1 MERRKTF
8 TESNAS
14 NTGSNIKGLQLFIAD
29 LRASQQS
36 EEQMKRIHS
45 EIVKIK
51 QHFNASNSK
60 KKSTNGRLLKNDKY
74 DGYQRKKYV
83 AKLTYIYITSN
94 TTMLN
99 DILFGLDEVIELIK
113 SNTFSEKFMGYMTI
127 ELLYRHKTVVDKIND
142 AVVTQLI
149 KDISSSNDDFTAL
162 GLNFVGVTGSL
173 TKELALNSDLVSE
186 VFQILRSPTSALH
199 LKKKS
204 TLAFLTLLKSEN
216 SILADDIKRKQLW
229 IQRILSLLDDTDNY
243 RLTLTTLPLVEY
255 IAKNIDPSYF
265 TRLVPQLSDILYRCI
280 VASTSTTGRTSFPDE
295 YNFANMPNPW
305 LITKIVSLLNV
316 LIISPSETEDT
327 NALFESSLIHTDNI
341 DSETLGKLRVCVM
354 EAINLGTRRTA
365 DPMEKIVQNTILFSL
380 INFASKLDPSH
391 EAIVNSATA
400 LCDLLNSTDINVR
413 YLALDSLIR
422 LCTFSGKTAFDSIRG
437 KNLELIFHILSSERD
452 SSIIRKVVDL
462 LYTFTDVD
470 NVKTIV
476 EQLLNF
482 ILTSRHLSDSHIK
495 SDIAIKVAI
504 LTENYSTDPSWYVTI
519 SLKILSLGVNTS
531 VKDEE
536 IWIRLCQI
544 VVNNPQ
550 LQTLTCQK
558 LLEYLQSNQTSEYI
572 VKVAAFLIGEHA
584 NLILDIASV
593 PDLFNM
599 FTEKYFKVQNSTKSM
614 ILTTM
619 VQLYKTQSDIGSA
632 VIKFYQLEL
641 NSLDIELQTRSY
653 EYLKLIQVSKMS
665 QNMKILD
672 VLFQPLPPF
681 NAKSN
686 PLLKRLGSLPVG
698 AFSSTTA
705 LTTSRSKSSSTILNN
720 MKNDNSDNSM
730 NAITTEGGSQGSD
743 TISAPRPPPAR
754 KMRSSSTFNDMINKD
769 SMVES
774 KYSDLRMSNGW
785 REGYSRMLQFKQ
797 GVLSTA
803 SPLLKILYRVTKID
817 PTSIE
822 ITLTFINQTEW
833 EISSLTSEIIAS
845 RTNNNPEYFL
855 QNVQPPESPSI
866 KAHSKIEQKFQIVI
880 RKPFSSDES
889 PIVSV
894 YFKCGGSMNT
904 LNLKLG
910 VGVTSTLASNG
921 AVTLAQF
928 IKRWKTLSDAMGKE
942 GEYQSQNISFGQ
954 STNDND
960 VGSNV
965 SKLTNVVLRMGF
977 DVVDQTT
984 LSQTIF
990 LAGIVHTKS
999 DGNFGCLLKLACLDN
1014 GKLNIT
1020 CKTTTG
1026 GTLAQNIVES
1036 IVYAIKK

>member
-1 MERRKTF
+1 MDRRKTF
-8 TESNAS
+8 TESNIS

-51 QHFNASNSK
+51 QHFNTNNNKKNSSNGK
-60 KKSTNGRLLKNDKY
+60 LLKNDKY

-113 SNTFSEKFMGYMTI
+113 SNVFSEKFMGYMTF
-127 ELLYRHKTVVDKIND
+127 ELLYRHKMVVDKVND
-142 AVVTQLI
+142 TVVAQLI
-149 KDISSSNDDFTAL
+149 KDISSSNDDFTGL

-173 TKELALNSDLVSE
+173 TKDLASNADLVSE
-186 VFQILRSPTSALH
+186 VFQILRSPTSSLH

-204 TLAFLTLLKSEN
+204 TLAFLTLLKSDP
-216 SILADDIKRKQLW
+216 SILADDIQRKQLW

-255 IAKNIDPSYF
+255 IAKNIDPSFF
-265 TRLVPQLSDILYRCI
+265 TRLVPQLSDILYKCV
-280 VASTSTTGRTSFPDE
+280 VASTSTGGRNSFPDE

-316 LIISPSETEDT
+316 LIVSPSETEDT
-327 NALFESSLIHTDNI
+327 NALFGSSLLHTENI
-341 DSETLGKLRVCVM
+341 DSETLGKLRICVM

-365 DPMEKIVQNTILFSL
+365 DPMEKVVQNTILFSL

-400 LCDLLNSTDINVR
+400 LCDLLNSNDINVR

-437 KNLELIFHILSSERD
+437 KNLDLIFHILSSERD

-462 LYTFTDVD
+462 LYTFADID

-482 ILTSRHLSDSHIK
+482 VLSSKHLSDSHIK
-495 SDIAIKVAI
+495 SDIAIKIAI
-504 LTENYSTDPSWYVTI
+504 LTENFSTDPSWYVTI

-531 VKDEE
+531 IKDEE

-558 LLEYLQSNQTSEYI
+558 LLEYLQSNQTSEYV
-572 VKVAAFLIGEHA
+572 VKVAAFVIGEYA
-584 NLILDIASV
+584 TSILDTISV
-593 PDLFNM
+593 PELFNM
-599 FTEKYFKVQNSTKSM
+599 FTDKYFKVQSSSKAM

-619 VQLYKTQSDIGSA
+619 IQLYKIQSDIGSA

-653 EYLKLIQVSKMS
+653 EYLKLMQISKMS

-681 NAKSN
+681 NGKSN

-698 AFSSTTA
+698 SLSTTA
-705 LTTSRSKSSSTILNN
+705 LTASRSRSSSTALSN
-720 MKNDNSDNSM
+720 MNIDNSDSPMNSV
-730 NAITTEGGSQGSD
+730 ATGGKSQGSD
-743 TISAPRPPPAR
+743 ILSAPRPPPAR
-754 KMRSSSTFNDMINKD
+754 KTRSSSTFTDIINKD
-769 SMVES
+769 SMVET
-774 KYSDLRMSNGW
+774 KYSELRLSNGW
-785 REGYSRMLQFKQ
+785 REGYSRMFQFKQ
-797 GVLSTA
+797 GILSTA
-803 SPLLKILYRVTKID
+803 SPLLRILYRVNKVN
-817 PTSIE
+817 PTSLE
-822 ITLTFINQTEW
+822 ITLTFTNQTEW
-833 EISSLTSEIIAS
+833 EISSLTSEIVAS

-855 QNVQPPESPSI
+855 QNVQPPETPSI
-866 KAHSKIEQKFQIVI
+866 KPHNKVEQKFQVVI
-880 RKPFSSDES
+880 RKPFSCDEA

-910 VGVTSTLASNG
+910 VSVTSTLVSNG

-928 IKRWKTLSDAMGKE
+928 VKRWKTLSDAMGKE
-942 GEYQSQNISFGQ
+942 GEYQTQNALLSQY
-954 STNDND
+954 TNDN
-960 VGSNV
+960 GIESNV
-965 SKLTNVVLRMGF
+965 SKLTNIVLRMGF
-977 DVVDQTT
+977 DVVEQTT

-990 LAGIVHTKS
+990 LAGIVHTKT
-999 DGNFGCLLKLACLDN
+999 DGNFGCLLKLACLEN

-1036 IVYAIKK
+1036 ILAALNK